1 MNVLG
6 RVLVITIVLA
16 GSISPCSAKGN
27 GSAAFDKIKS
37 LSGEWVGKDPDGLP
51 ATITYHVTSGNTA
64 ILETLKPGKHPEM
77 LSVYHLDG
85 DHIMLTHYCSRNNQP
100 RMRVEDY
107 DPASEKMVFDFQDVT
122 AANPKDSGHI
132 NGLVVKFPDKDH
144 LIQEWSWTE
153 GSDQTS
159 SVFQFERKK

>member
-1 MNVLG
+1 MSATG
-6 RVLVITIVLA
+6 KVLA
-16 GSISPCSAKGN
+16 IASILLGCVSPCFAKGN
-27 GSAAFDKIKS
+27 GPAAFDKIKS

-51 ATITYHVTSGNTA
+51 ATITYHVTSGDTA

-107 DPASEKMVFDFQDVT
+107 DPASDKMVFEFKDVT
-122 AANPKDSGHI
+122 NVGPNDSGHI

-144 LIQEWSWTE
+144 LVQEWSWKE
-153 GSDQTS
+153 GSDQSS